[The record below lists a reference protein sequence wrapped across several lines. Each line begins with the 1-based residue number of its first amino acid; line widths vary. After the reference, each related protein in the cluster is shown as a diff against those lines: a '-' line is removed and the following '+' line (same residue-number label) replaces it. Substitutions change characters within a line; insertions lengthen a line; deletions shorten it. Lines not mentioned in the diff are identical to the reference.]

1 VIYVGQDVQA
11 LSHQLAAANQH
22 ISQLEAQVQQLQQQL
37 QQQTPPDPKAT
48 ESLAALVELAKAL
61 RLVGLVAA

>member
-1 VIYVGQDVQA
+1 MIYVGQDVQA

-22 ISQLEAQVQQLQQQL
+22 VAQLEAQLKQAA
-37 QQQTPPDPKAT
+37 PPDPKAA

-61 RLVGLVAA
+61 RLVAA